1 MMLTRNREI
10 KEAILQYLFVM
21 VSAVALT
28 FVIYPKAILLIIILS
43 FLYLIL
49 FLHITKKRYEKLR
62 DLSMLI
68 DEVLHGNDKVDFKDF
83 NEGELSILQNEIK
96 KMTIR
101 LREQNEAL
109 IAEKVH
115 LSDSIADISHQL
127 RTPLTSINL
136 ISSFLNEPDISDE
149 KRLQLSKELNRL
161 TSRIDWLVN
170 SLLKLSKL
178 DAGTAVFSKDLLSVN
193 EVVKKAYDLIA
204 IPMELKE
211 QEFSYQEEKAA
222 HYEGDLSW
230 SVEAISNIMKN
241 CMEHTEVGGKI
252 CVTAKETGIYTEIL
266 IEDNGLGIDSEDIPH
281 IFERFYKG
289 KNSSS
294 NSIGIGLSLAR
305 KIIQEQNGTVKVEN
319 GVNCG
324 ARFTIRFYK
333 GIL

>member
-1 MMLTRNREI
+1 MLTRNREI

-178 DAGTAVFSKDLLSVN
+178 DAGTAIFSKDQLSVN

-211 QEFSYQEEKAA
+211 QEFCYQEAETA